1 MSKGLQMRN
10 SFANQ
15 LFDEAQN
22 NPQLLLISGDLGFGV
37 LDKFADILPA
47 QYMNLGIAEQS
58 MMSIAGGL
66 ASQGFFPFVYSI
78 ANFPTFRC
86 LEQIRNDISY
96 MGNRVCIVAVGPGF
110 AYGQLGYS
118 HHAIE
123 DISVMRSI
131 PNLRIY
137 NPSDE
142 VEMKVALKEILSS
155 SEPSYLRLGKGGE
168 LALGIESKGDLN
180 SLAKLRPGSHG
191 CLVYSGIIGSE
202 VLKAREILFSKG
214 LEVAV
219 YSIPR
224 IYPAPNIESILQE
237 FQENLILTVEE
248 HTIHGGFGSAF
259 LEWSTNYHQRP
270 RIKNLGV
277 AGNIRNQIGS
287 QAYLRKLH
295 GLDAEGIAG
304 KFVKLYYEKIRQ

>member
-1 MSKGLQMRN
+1 MRN

-15 LFDEAQN
+15 LFDEAQI
-22 NPQLLLISGDLGFGV
+22 NPHLLLISGDLGYGV
-37 LDKFADILPA
+37 LDKFAEILPA

-142 VEMKVALKEILSS
+142 IEMKNALKEILFS
-155 SEPSYLRLGKGGE
+155 SEASYLRLGKGGE
-168 LALGIESKGDLN
+168 LALGIESRGDL
-180 SLAKLRPGSHG
+180 SIPAKLCPGSHG
-191 CLVYSGIIGSE
+191 CLVYSGIIGAE

-214 LEVAV
+214 LDVAV

-224 IYPAPNIESILQE
+224 IFPAPNIESIMQE
-237 FQENLILTVEE
+237 FQHNLILTVEE

-259 LEWSTNYHQRP
+259 LEWSTNYQHRAN
-270 RIKNLGV
+270 IKNLGV
-277 AGNIRNQIGS
+277 AGNIRSQIGS

-304 KFVKLYYEKIRQ
+304 KFLKHYNEKENYN